1 MINVIQN
8 AIYPLLQFLYF
19 PQLRD
24 AVAYIDIPYSL
35 TNDN

>member
-1 MINVIQN
+1 MILRL
-8 AIYPLLQFLYF
+8 AIPLLYF

-35 TNDN
+35 TPDH